1 MNTQK
6 PTPKPEQNQI
16 TIRGART
23 HNLKGIDVDIPHN
36 ALTVVSG
43 VSGSGKSSLAFD
55 TVYAEGQRRYV
66 ESLSAYARQFLERIE
81 KPDVDH
87 MDGLAPAIAIKQ
99 KNQTRNPRSTVATAT
114 EIYDYLRLLYARCGT
129 VTCLHCGGIVK
140 HDTVDEIVAALLALP
155 EGTRTYALFPI
166 VRAEVKIEPMQAAKS
181 EIEAEPESKPQ
192 KSVAKKSAKSVKSA
206 VAPAYDLTESL
217 KERLAELRRRG
228 YNRLYQAGK
237 IVEFSTPESLLELD
251 FAQPIFV
258 LADRLALSSD
268 IRSRIVDAI
277 ETGYR
282 ESGEIQFHLIPRTP
296 DSTQQNQSNLIP
308 SEAEHSPSNINR
320 SKESSVILSKAGRSA
335 SEANRSNEN
344 IVILSKA
351 GRSASEA
358 NRSNEN
364 IVILSEAGRSASE
377 ANRSNENIVILSE
390 GGAFAAGVEGPAVA
404 SAQPRTLRFSA
415 AFECTTC
422 HRAYREPEPRLFS
435 FNNPF
440 GACPRC
446 QGFGNTIDFDPNLI
460 IPDKSKSLAN
470 GAIAPWNGAKYRPH
484 HGEMIRAAR
493 TAGIPTDIPWYD
505 LTADQQRFIEDG
517 SGSFPGIRGFFSALE
532 RKKYKLHVRVF
543 LSKYRGYALCPDC
556 RGQRLRA
563 EARAVLINDKNI
575 CEVSSLTISEAQV
588 FFDSLRLS
596 PAQTEVAGKILE
608 EVRQRIGFLHQ
619 VGLDYLTLDRL
630 SSTLSGGE
638 SQRIQL
644 ATSLGSRLVGALY
657 VLDEPS
663 IGLHTRDTA
672 RLIAIMQDLRDLGN
686 TILVVEHD
694 PDVIRSAD
702 HLLDLGPG
710 AGELGGHLLASGT
723 VAEVTRNPAS
733 ITGKYLSGRLTI
745 PVPKLRREP
754 GRERLR
760 LTGARIH
767 NLRGVDVEIPLN
779 MLVCV
784 TGVSGSGKSTLV
796 HQVLYRALTRALN
809 QDAQP
814 EGDPTPLFRELSGTQ
829 HLNEVVLVDQSP
841 IGRTPRSNPVTY
853 IKAFDDIRALFA
865 AQPDAKRRN
874 FGPGHFSF
882 NVPGGR
888 CDVCEG
894 DGTVTVEMQFLAD
907 IELPCEECGGTRY
920 KPSVL
925 DIKYKGRNIHDV
937 LNMTVKE
944 ALTYF
949 AGHPRIVDKLYVLD
963 EVGLGYVR
971 LGQSA
976 TTLSGG
982 EAQRVKLAAHLA
994 TARSITGRTGN
1005 EAAARARSR
1014 TLYILDEP
1022 TTGLHFDDVAKLL
1035 AAFRKLIEGGGS
1047 LLVIE
1052 HNLDV
1057 IKSADWVIDMGP
1069 EGGSAGGQ
1077 IVATGTPEEIA
1088 ANPASH
1094 TGHWLAPV
1102 LAPIP
1107 KPEPEP
1113 QLTT

>member
-1 MNTQK
+1 MND
-6 PTPKPEQNQI
+6 QI

-23 HNLKGIDVDIPHN
+23 HNLKSIDVDIPHN

-140 HDTVDEIVAALLALP
+140 HDTVDEIVTTLFALP

-166 VRAEVKIEPMQAAKS
+166 VRAEVKLEPMQIPTTEEAAD
-181 EIEAEPESKPQ
+181 APKPK
-192 KSVAKKSAKSVKSA
+192 KSVLKKSLKSA
-206 VAPAYDLTESL
+206 LASSSLNLTDTL
-217 KERLAELRRRG
+217 KDRLAELRRRG

-251 FAQPIFV
+251 FAKPIFV
-258 LADRLALSSD
+258 LIDRLSITPDSRA
-268 IRSRIVDAI
+268 RIVDAI

-282 ESGEIQFHLIPRTP
+282 ESGEVQFHLVPRN
-296 DSTQQNQSNLIP
+296 DSARET
-308 SEAEHSPSNINR
+308 
-320 SKESSVILSKAGRSA
+320 VIST
-335 SEANRSNEN
+335 
-344 IVILSKA
+344 
-351 GRSASEA
+351 
-358 NRSNEN
+358 
-364 IVILSEAGRSASE
+364 
-377 ANRSNENIVILSE
+377 
-390 GGAFAAGVEGPAVA
+390 GGAAGVAKSA
-404 SAQPRTLRFSA
+404 SLPQPPTHLRFSA

-435 FNNPF
+435 FNNPY

-460 IPDKSKSLAN
+460 IPDKSKSLAD
-470 GAIAPWNGAKYRPH
+470 GAIAPWCTTKYRPH
-484 HGEMIRAAR
+484 HGEMIRAAK
-493 TAGIPTDIPWYD
+493 AANIPTNVPWYD
-505 LTADQQRFIEDG
+505 LTDYQQRFIEEGDDK
-517 SGSFPGIRGFFSALE
+517 FPGIQGFFRALE

-563 EARAVLINDKNI
+563 EARAVLISNKNI
-575 CEVSSLTISEAQV
+575 CEVSALTIAEAQS
-588 FFDSLRLS
+588 FFDNMQLS

-608 EVRQRIGFLHQ
+608 EVRQRIHFLHQ

-672 RLIAIMQDLRDLGN
+672 KLIRIMKDLRDLGN

-723 VAEVTRNPAS
+723 VKEVTANPNS

-745 PVPKLRREP
+745 PVPKYRREP
-754 GRERLR
+754 GREHLK

-767 NLRGVDVEIPLN
+767 NLRGVDIDIPLGL
-779 MLVCV
+779 LVCV

-796 HQVLYRALTRALN
+796 HQVLYRALMQALG
-809 QDAQP
+809 QT
-814 EGDPTPLFRELSGTQ
+814 EGSDPAHLFRELTGTN
-829 HLNEVVLVDQSP
+829 HLNDVILVDQSP

-865 AQPDAKRRN
+865 AQPDAKRRG

-907 IELPCEECGGTRY
+907 IELPCEECNGTRY
-920 KPSVL
+920 KSAIL
-925 DIKYKGRNIHDV
+925 DIKYKGKTIFDV

-944 ALTYF
+944 ALVYF
-949 AGHPRIVDKLYVLD
+949 AGHPKIVDKLYVLD

-982 EAQRVKLAAHLA
+982 EAQRVKLASHLA
-994 TARSITGRTGN
+994 TARSITGRSIN
-1005 EAAARARSR
+1005 ETAAKVRSR

-1069 EGGSAGGQ
+1069 EGGNGGGQ

-1102 LAPIP
+1102 LNLLTA
-1107 KPEPEP
+1107 KAEPEL
-1113 QLTT
+1113 QVTA

>member
-1 MNTQK
+1 MIEEITEQK
-6 PTPKPEQNQI
+6 TSAHPAANDRI

-99 KNQTRNPRSTVATAT
+99 KNTTRNPRSTVATAT
-114 EIYDYLRLLYARCGT
+114 EIYDYLRLLYARCGA

-140 HDTVDEIVAALLALP
+140 RDTVDEIVTALLALP

-166 VRAEVKIEPMQAAKS
+166 VRAEIKLEPLQGPGVP
-181 EIEAEPESKPQ
+181 EAEPAKP
-192 KSVAKKSAKSVKSA
+192 AKKPAKKTAKTVTTNIA
-206 VAPAYDLTESL
+206 AATLTDTL
-217 KERLAELRRRG
+217 KDRLLELRRRG
-228 YNRLYQAGK
+228 YNRLFQHGQ
-237 IVEFSTPESLLELD
+237 IVEFSTPESLLELNFD
-251 FAQPIFV
+251 EPIFV
-258 LADRLALSSD
+258 LIDRLALSTE
-268 IRSRIVDAI
+268 IRSRLVDAI

-282 ESGEIQFHLIPRTP
+282 ESGEIQFHTVPRGDEP
-296 DSTQQNQSNLIP
+296 AIKQ
-308 SEAEHSPSNINR
+308 R
-320 SKESSVILSKAGRSA
+320 YSS
-335 SEANRSNEN
+335 
-344 IVILSKA
+344 
-351 GRSASEA
+351 
-358 NRSNEN
+358 
-364 IVILSEAGRSASE
+364 
-377 ANRSNENIVILSE
+377 
-390 GGAFAAGVEGPAVA
+390 
-404 SAQPRTLRFSA
+404 

-460 IPDKSKSLAN
+460 IPDRSKSLMN
-470 GAIAPWNGAKYRPH
+470 NAISPWAGGKYRPH
-484 HGEMIRAAR
+484 HAEMLRAAK
-493 TAGIPTDIPWYD
+493 AHNIPVNTPWYD
-505 LTADQQRFIEDG
+505 LTAEQQRVIEEG
-517 SGSFPGIRGFFSALE
+517 SGSFPGIRGFFAELD

-543 LSKYRGYALCPDC
+543 LSKYRGYATCPDC
-556 RGQRLRA
+556 RGTRLRP
-563 EARAVLINDKNI
+563 EARAVLIHNKNI
-575 CEVSSLTISEAQV
+575 CEVSALTITAASE
-588 FFDSLRLS
+588 FFDALDLS
-596 PAQTEVAGKILE
+596 PAQMEIAGKVLE
-608 EVRQRIGFLHQ
+608 EVRQRTHFLHQ

-630 SSTLSGGE
+630 AATLSGGE
-638 SQRIQL
+638 AQRIQL

-672 RLIAIMQDLRDLGN
+672 KLIHIMEELRDLGN

-694 PDVIRSAD
+694 PDVIRAAD
-702 HLLDLGPG
+702 YLLDLGPG
-710 AGELGGHLLASGT
+710 AGELGGHLLAAGT
-723 VAEVTRNPAS
+723 VDEVSRNPNS
-733 ITGKYLSGRLTI
+733 ITGKYLSGRATI
-745 PVPKLRREP
+745 PVPKIRREP
-754 GRERLR
+754 GREKLK

-767 NLRGVDVEIPLN
+767 NLRGVDLEIPLG
-779 MLVCV
+779 LLCCV
-784 TGVSGSGKSTLV
+784 TGVSGSGKSTIV
-796 HQVLYRALTRALN
+796 HQVLYRALMQSLGQAS
-809 QDAQP
+809 
-814 EGDPTPLFRELSGTQ
+814 EGAETSNSSLAHLYRELSGTH
-829 HLNEVVLVDQSP
+829 HLNDVVLVDQSP

-865 AQPDAKRRN
+865 AQPDAKRKS
-874 FGPGHFSF
+874 FAAGAFSF

-907 IELPCEECGGTRY
+907 IELPCEECNGTRY
-920 KPSVL
+920 KNAIL
-925 DIKYKGRNIHDV
+925 DIKYKGKNIYDV

-944 ALTYF
+944 ALVYF

-982 EAQRVKLAAHLA
+982 EAQRVKLASHLA
-994 TARSITGRTGN
+994 TARSITNRATTN
-1005 EAAARARSR
+1005 EVAAKARSR

-1035 AAFRKLIEGGGS
+1035 AAFRKLIDGGGS

-1069 EGGSAGGQ
+1069 EGGSGGGQ
-1077 IVATGTPEEIA
+1077 VVAVGTPEEIA

-1094 TGHWLAPV
+1094 TGHWLGPV
-1102 LAPIP
+1102 LNATAHHEPIP
-1107 KPEPEP
+1107 ASV
-1113 QLTT
+1113 